1 MSAPDIRAELGLR
14 PEQSLALLQA
24 LHILTRDGRINQD
37 SRRKLKQV
45 NHLTQFLAPLLAPL
59 LQSGEA
65 LTLVDHGAGKS
76 YFGFMLY
83 DRFFQAAPQAQV
95 YGIETRGALVAG
107 AQALAAQAGFERMHF
122 LPLSA
127 AEAVTDPALPER
139 VSIVTALHACNTAT
153 DEAIDFALAKQAQI
167 VMLVPCCQAEVA
179 ACLNQHKQA
188 QLKQPLAEIWRHPH
202 HTREFGSHI
211 TNVLRCLRLEAHGY
225 HVTVTELVGQDHA
238 MKNELIIAEQRHQPS
253 RSAANRLARLLA
265 ELGLTDLRARFAIPI
280 GADDGEG

>member
-14 PEQSLALLQA
+14 PEQSLELLKA

-45 NHLTQFLAPLLAPL
+45 NHLTQFLSPLLTPL
-59 LQSGEA
+59 LQRGEPLA
-65 LTLVDHGAGKS
+65 LVDHGAGKS

-83 DRFFQAAPQAQV
+83 DRFFQTAPQAQV
-95 YGIETRGALVAG
+95 YGIETRGDLVKS
-107 AQALAAQAGFERMHF
+107 AQALAAQTGFDRMHF

-127 AEAVTDPALPER
+127 AQAVTAPALPTR
-139 VSIVTALHACNTAT
+139 VNIVTALHACNTAT

-188 QLKQPLAEIWRHPH
+188 QLKQPLTEIWRHPL

-225 HVTVTELVGQDHA
+225 HVTVTELVGLDHA

-253 RSAANRLARLLA
+253 RRAANRLARLLA
-265 ELGLTDLRARFAIPI
+265 ELGLTDLRTRFAIPA